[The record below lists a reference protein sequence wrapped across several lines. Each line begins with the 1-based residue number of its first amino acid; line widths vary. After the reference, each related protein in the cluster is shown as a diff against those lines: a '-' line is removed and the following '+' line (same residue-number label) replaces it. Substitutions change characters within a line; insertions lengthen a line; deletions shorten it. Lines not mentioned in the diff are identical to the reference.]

1 METNMCS
8 STTSR
13 NAWRTC
19 IGLASLLAFG
29 TIAWQHLV
37 HAWTTGANVPL
48 AGHLSHAL
56 RDGALAWPLAILA
69 VVAGL
74 RLFRRLN
81 LGELGTVGL
90 VARTALITV
99 GFAAL
104 MVPAVV
110 GHALIDAG
118 LREGSA
124 AALAMAAS
132 ISANLGRFL
141 DYSVREALTSLV
153 AAMPLT
159 LMGLVVSD
167 ASPSSPRHRRWSRR
181 LAPAAAVVV
190 LLVGGGIGRAK
201 SDVVEFEATDD
212 PGSWFKCVGVV
223 GCVAA
228 GTQSLAVAKSGD
240 TVC

>member
-1 METNMCS
+1 MTTNV
-8 STTSR
+8 
-13 NAWRTC
+13 WRARL
-19 IGLASLLAFG
+19 GLASVLAFG

-37 HAWTTGANVPL
+37 HSWTTGAGVPL

-56 RDGALAWPLAILA
+56 RDGALAWPLAVLA

-74 RLFRRLN
+74 RLFRWMD
-81 LGELGTVGL
+81 LGERGIVGL
-90 VARTALITV
+90 VARTTLITV

-118 LREGSA
+118 LRGGSA

-132 ISANLGRFL
+132 IAANLGRFL
-141 DYSVREALTSLV
+141 GYSVREALISLV

-159 LMGLVVSD
+159 FMRLMVAD
-167 ASPSSPRHRRWSRR
+167 APPSSPRHRRWSHR
-181 LAPAAAVVV
+181 LAPAMAVMV
-190 LLVGGGIGRAK
+190 LLVAGGFSIGRAT

-212 PGSWFKCVGVV
+212 PGSWFKCVGGV
-223 GCVAA
+223 
-228 GTQSLAVAKSGD
+228 
-240 TVC
+240 